1 MSEHEC
7 LAQKVV
13 FAEDAFI
20 VYLNERYYNGIIRR
34 FSVV

>member
-1 MSEHEC
+1 MSEHER

-20 VYLNERYYNGIIRR
+20 VCLNERYYNRMIRR